1 MTIYCKIAKWIT
13 DLLINIGA
21 FYWHDYCHH
30 CPKLLVFNG
39 VITEEGMA
47 HFGGNV
53 IKEISQQL
61 NCSAQKWWF
70 LTTAGEDIF
79 PLKKM
84 SYYFHKS
91 PLATLVID
99 LAFWWYPFSR
109 GLGIITAKWC
119 APYYGLFAYSHDDIL
134 KMQKSAWFNQNTC
147 LIKSRRH
154 LAPKS
159 WNFLVNRKREKNGP
173 SFSRVL
179 NSRPG
184 NWVRQDV
191 ALGWMSVKNLVHNGE
206 KENIAKGNKAKTLP
220 CLA

>member
-119 APYYGLFAYSHDDIL
+119 AANYGLFGHSWWNPEDAKISMIQPKHLSDQKLTAFGTQEL
-134 KMQKSAWFNQNTC
+134 KFYC
-147 LIKSRRH
+147 
-154 LAPKS
+154 
-159 WNFLVNRKREKNGP
+159 E
-173 SFSRVL
+173 
-179 NSRPG
+179 
-184 NWVRQDV
+184 
-191 ALGWMSVKNLVHNGE
+191 
-206 KENIAKGNKAKTLP
+206 
-220 CLA
+220 

>member
-134 KMQKSAWFNQNTC
+134 KMQKSAWFNQKIC
-147 LIKSRRH
+147 LIKNRRH

-159 WNFLVNRKREKNGP
+159 WNFIVNRKKEKDGP

-184 NWVRQDV
+184 
-191 ALGWMSVKNLVHNGE
+191 
-206 KENIAKGNKAKTLP
+206 
-220 CLA
+220 